1 MAFELDPMLI
11 SVIVVFGILVLIEA
25 IPIVALAL
33 EFFVLVLLTQASP
46 LLTIMIGTI
55 AILIGSVISYSYTY
69 LLSEKVPWIRKLLQ
83 KKKIERMTQFFNKRG
98 DPLLIATRCIP
109 FLPFRPMNF
118 VCGATRY
125 PWKKYFPITLFGAVV
140 RVSIIVII
148 GQEILKLRVS
158 LIPLFIGLFIVIIV
172 IGVVVDRILS
182 KIIAAESLESKN
194 QEHPL
199 IQPTSADPSAF
210 LEKNYE
216 SKRLEIYAARI
227 WNLLNEGKSFF
238 LIFTFFIFALRLL
251 IIPIVVF
258 VSSNFPLATILSF
271 EQFDFDSQALIWSIL
286 FAIPFLVLFIIFDFP
301 LQYRA
306 FLWVLL
312 GVFILLFQYIDLISL
327 LLILSFYFFFTVF
340 LWGSV
345 YYHFRVGTPLT
356 NFTRFWKLVLTN
368 PDSTSGNSLEL
379 LPKFLISLFLLTLFL
394 RNPITNLTHILF
406 IPYLIFLVVTIIMG
420 VSSHV
425 LYFRTI
431 PKETGVH
438 TTTVNNERLVDRIYV
453 IVIDGCRKDRLEE
466 ANTPTIDHLRNEG
479 TEYSNMRTTYPART
493 VVCFSSM
500 FTGASK
506 EKHGI
511 TSNLVV
517 KSFFGRKGIKVES
530 TFDLL
535 EKNGMKGR
543 MVAIA
548 HLIDAFGEKIVRS
561 VSAVCPNELID
572 GIILKTAESIIEKED
587 PELLVIQLISTD
599 QTGHIFGS
607 SSPEYL
613 QKIEETDIK
622 ISEFL
627 SWLKE
632 KDKLKKSAI
641 IIMADHGQSHQGI
654 GAHGHWDKGEREVP
668 FIMWGQSIKEGVK
681 IDKEVRIL
689 DLAPTLSYL
698 FGIPPPKE
706 SIGIVL

>member
-1 MAFELDPMLI
+1 MAFELDPILLSVIIVFLILI
-11 SVIVVFGILVLIEA
+11 SIEA
-25 IPIVALAL
+25 VPIAALAL
-33 EFFVLVLLTQASP
+33 EFFIIVLLTSVP
-46 LLTIMIGTI
+46 PIYTIIIGTI
-55 AILIGSVISYSYTY
+55 GLLIGSMISYSYTY
-69 LLSEKVPWIRKLLQ
+69 LLSDKVPWIRNFLQ
-83 KKKIERMTQFFNKRG
+83 KKKIERLIYFFNKRG

-118 VCGATRY
+118 VCGATKY
-125 PWKKYFPITLFGAVV
+125 PWKKYFPITVFGALV
-140 RVSIIVII
+140 RVSIIVAI

-158 LIPLFIGLFIVIIV
+158 LLPLFIGLFIIIIF
-172 IGVVVDRILS
+172 IGIVVDRILS
-182 KIIAAESLESKN
+182 RIIAAESLEIKS
-194 QEHPL
+194 QDYPSV
-199 IQPTSADPSAF
+199 QPTSVDSPAF
-210 LEKNYE
+210 LEKKYE
-216 SKRLEIYAARI
+216 SKRIEIYAARV

-238 LIFTFFIFALRLL
+238 LIFTIFIVALRIL
-251 IIPIVVF
+251 IIPFLVF
-258 VSSNFPLATILSF
+258 VSSYFPFALNQSLWSIEL
-271 EQFDFDSQALIWSIL
+271 DFNTFIPSIL
-286 FAIPFLVLFIIFDFP
+286 FVIPLIIVFVIFDFP

-306 FLWVLL
+306 FLWILL
-312 GVFILLFQYIDLISL
+312 GIFILLFQYIDLISL
-327 LLILSFYFFFTVF
+327 ILILTFYFFFTVF

-368 PDSTSGNSLEL
+368 SDSTSGNSLEL

-394 RNPITNLTHILF
+394 RNPITNLTHNPFIL
-406 IPYLIFLVVTIIMG
+406 YLIFLLVAIVMG
-420 VSSHV
+420 ISSHV

-431 PKETGVH
+431 PKEMGAH
-438 TTTVNNERLVDRIYV
+438 TTNVNNERLVDRIYV

-466 ANTPTIDHLRNEG
+466 ANTPKIDHLRNEG

-506 EKHGI
+506 EKHGV
-511 TSNLVV
+511 TSNLVL
-517 KSFFGRKGIKVES
+517 KSFFGKKGVKVES
-530 TFDLL
+530 IFDVL

-543 MVAIA
+543 IVAIV
-548 HLIDAFGEKIVRS
+548 HLIDAFGEKIVQP

-572 GIILKTAESIIEKED
+572 GIIFKTAESIIEKED
-587 PELLVIQLISTD
+587 PELLIIQLISTD
-599 QTGHIFGS
+599 QTGHVFGS
-607 SSPEYL
+607 SSPKYL

-627 SWLKE
+627 DWLNE
-632 KDKLKKSAI
+632 KDKLKNSVI
-641 IIMADHGQSHQGI
+641 IIMADHGQSHKGI

-668 FIMWGQSIKEGVK
+668 FLLWGHTIKKGVK

>member
-1 MAFELDPMLI
+1 MAFELDPTLLSVIIVFFILI
-11 SVIVVFGILVLIEA
+11 SIEA
-25 IPIVALAL
+25 VPIAALAL
-33 EFFVLVLLTQASP
+33 EFFIIILLTRVP
-46 LLTIMIGTI
+46 PILTIIIGTI
-55 AILIGSVISYSYTY
+55 GLLIGSMISYSYTY
-69 LLSEKVPWIRKLLQ
+69 LLSEKVPWIRNFLQ
-83 KKKIERMTQFFNKRG
+83 KKKIERLIQFFNKRG

-118 VCGATRY
+118 VCGATKY
-125 PWKKYFPITLFGAVV
+125 PWKKYFPITLFGVVV

-158 LIPLFIGLFIVIIV
+158 LLPLFVGLFIVIII
-172 IGVVVDRILS
+172 IGIVVDRILS
-182 KIIAAESLESKN
+182 KIIAAEALESKS
-194 QEHPL
+194 QDYPSV
-199 IQPTSADPSAF
+199 QPTSVNSSVF
-210 LEKNYE
+210 LEKTHE
-216 SKRLEIYAARI
+216 SSRLEIYAARI

-238 LIFTFFIFALRLL
+238 LIFTVFIFVLRLL
-251 IIPIVVF
+251 IIPFLVF
-258 VSSNFPLATILSF
+258 ISPSVSLPTILSF
-271 EQFDFDSQALIWSIL
+271 WQFNYDYQSIGWSIL
-286 FAIPFLVLFIIFDFP
+286 FVIPFLIIFVIFDFP
-301 LQYRA
+301 LQHRV

-312 GVFILLFQYIDLISL
+312 GIFILLFQFIDLISL
-327 LLILSFYFFFTVF
+327 VLILFLYFFFTIF
-340 LWGSV
+340 LWGSI
-345 YYHFRVGTPLT
+345 YYRFRVGTPLT

-394 RNPITNLTHILF
+394 RNPITSLMHSLF
-406 IPYLIFLVVTIIMG
+406 FPYLLFLLVALIMG
-420 VSSHV
+420 IFSHV

-431 PKETGVH
+431 PKEMGTH

-466 ANTPTIDHLRNEG
+466 ANTPTIDQLRNEG
-479 TEYSNMRTTYPART
+479 TEYLNMRTVYPART

-506 EKHGI
+506 EKHGV
-511 TSNLVV
+511 TSNLVL
-517 KSFFGRKGIKVES
+517 KSFFGKKGVKVES
-530 TFDLL
+530 IFDVL
-535 EKNGMKGR
+535 EKNDMKGR

-548 HLIDAFGEKIVRS
+548 HLIDAFGEKIVQS

-572 GIILKTAESIIEKED
+572 GIIFTTAESIIEKED

-599 QTGHIFGS
+599 QTGHVFGS
-607 SSPEYL
+607 SSLEYL
-613 QKIEETDIK
+613 HKIEETDTK

-627 SWLKE
+627 DWLKE
-632 KDKLKKSAI
+632 KDKLKNSVI
-641 IIMADHGQSHQGI
+641 IIMADHGQSHRGI

-668 FIMWGQSIKEGVK
+668 FIMQGHTIKRGVK